1 MITRR
6 ERRVTSRRHIA
17 GAAPMLCSRLELRL
31 PVRLLIS
38 CAALAGWTAAA
49 QADPLA
55 PGDAVKHPGETVTVC
70 GQVAGA
76 KFAAQVRGGTTF
88 LDFGKPYPDSPFTA
102 LIFASDRSKFG
113 TPEKTAQGKDFCV
126 TGKIE
131 MYQGK
136 PQIVLKDPKQLSEK
150 VTAAAASP

>member
-1 MITRR
+1 
-6 ERRVTSRRHIA
+6 
-17 GAAPMLCSRLELRL
+17 MLGSRLPFQPGL
-31 PVRLLIS
+31 RLLIAS
-38 CAALAGWTAAA
+38 AALAGWAATA

-55 PGDAVKHPGETVTVC
+55 PENAVKHPGETVTVC

-102 LIFASDRSKFG
+102 LIFASDRAKFG

-136 PQIVLKDPKQLSEK
+136 PQIVLKDPKQLTEK
-150 VTAAAASP
+150 

>member
-1 MITRR
+1 M
-6 ERRVTSRRHIA
+6 S
-17 GAAPMLCSRLELRL
+17 GSRLGLQL
-31 PVRLLIS
+31 GFRLLITS
-38 CAALAGWTAAA
+38 AALAVCGATA

-55 PGDAVKHPGETVTVC
+55 PENAVKHPGETVTVC

-102 LIFASDRSKFG
+102 LIFASDRAKFG
-113 TPEKTAQGKDFCV
+113 APEKTAQGRDFCV

-150 VTAAAASP
+150 VTTTASP

>member
-1 MITRR
+1 
-6 ERRVTSRRHIA
+6 
-17 GAAPMLCSRLELRL
+17 MLGSRLRFQPGLR
-31 PVRLLIS
+31 PLI
-38 CAALAGWTAAA
+38 AAAGLAGWAVAA

-55 PGDAVKHPGETVTVC
+55 PENAVKHQGETVTVC

-76 KFAAQVRGGTTF
+76 KYAAQVRGGTTF
-88 LDFGKPYPDSPFTA
+88 LDFGKPYPDAPFTA
-102 LIFASDRSKFG
+102 LIFAGDRAKFG

-150 VTAAAASP
+150 ATASAASP